1 MDLKKKFTIFEKNI
15 ICFQWK
21 NIFKKFSWLIY
32 QSEIRAVNKSG
43 GIKNMSQLPIA
54 TMKALI
60 AGGAQKVFKINVVP
74 AIFNQKL
81 SMSMGLGKLDE
92 NMQNLDK
99 IETSKLTNNEESE
112 LPSIIDNSYMEKL
125 NETLTLDYYF
135 QDKKKSTSMNPL
147 LISAQKAN
155 IKSELCLY
163 CIVNNISSDKITYK

>member
-1 MDLKKKFTIFEKNI
+1 
-15 ICFQWK
+15 
-21 NIFKKFSWLIY
+21 
-32 QSEIRAVNKSG
+32 
-43 GIKNMSQLPIA
+43 MSQLPIA

-60 AGGAQKVFKINVVP
+60 AGGAQKVFKINIVP

-81 SMSMGLGKLDE
+81 AMSMGLGKLDE

-99 IETSKLTNNEESE
+99 METSKLTNDEESE

-155 IKSELCLY
+155 IRSELCLY